1 MVQMVEYESKL
12 QTGQPA
18 PDFSLPDI
26 TGIQHSLGGFHGRVV
41 ILNFWSA
48 ECTWAQRTDAA
59 LQQLLQAWRERV
71 VLISVASNTNED
83 PGLIRQTA
91 GDRGGRFL
99 CAGIATV
106 IFFQVVINTG
116 MMIGLFPI
124 TGIPLPL
131 MSQGGSAALGTFLA
145 LGLAMSVNMRR
156 FVN

>member
-1 MVQMVEYESKL
+1 M
-12 QTGQPA
+12 
-18 PDFSLPDI
+18 
-26 TGIQHSLGGFHGRVV
+26 
-41 ILNFWSA
+41 
-48 ECTWAQRTDAA
+48 
-59 LQQLLQAWRERV
+59 
-71 VLISVASNTNED
+71 
-83 PGLIRQTA
+83 
-91 GDRGGRFL
+91 
-99 CAGIATV
+99 